1 MNSENKETRSE
12 NLFIKL
18 TPTEKIV
25 LTTSANK
32 VGLNLSD
39 FVRLLI
45 RQWADGI
52 KFERKEE

>member
-1 MNSENKETRSE
+1 MNNENKETRSE

>member
-1 MNSENKETRSE
+1 MNTENKEIRSE

-18 TPTEKIV
+18 TPAEKIM
-25 LTTSANK
+25 LTESANK

-45 RQWADGI
+45 RQWANGI
-52 KFERKEE
+52 KFERKQE